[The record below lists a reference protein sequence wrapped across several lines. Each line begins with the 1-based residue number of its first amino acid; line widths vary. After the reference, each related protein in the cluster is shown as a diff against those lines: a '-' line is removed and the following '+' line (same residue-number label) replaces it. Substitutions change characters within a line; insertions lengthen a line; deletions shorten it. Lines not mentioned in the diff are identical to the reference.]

1 MSDPAYRPGEP
12 APAGPDPAA
21 DPAYRA
27 PARDPRYGDPAY
39 PPPAYG
45 GPGYAAAPARRA
57 WRWGSLA
64 VRIVLTLLGAA
75 GMIVGAFLV
84 WIREA
89 SAKGI
94 DISDRAFFQ
103 TNINM
108 HADFVKSV
116 GFAFIIVGLVAIL
129 GLAPRSG
136 WLTSL
141 AGVVAVAGF
150 ILLAIQIQRAPGTSF
165 PHSVGVGAWLALAGG
180 IVALIGGFFGARARL
195 VAYEPVA
202 PAGPPPPA

>member
-1 MSDPAYRPGEP
+1 MMSDPAYRPGEP
-12 APAGPDPAA
+12 AADPPPA

-27 PARDPRYGDPAY
+27 PVRD
-39 PPPAYG
+39 PAYG
-45 GPGYAAAPARRA
+45 GPAYPAGYAPAPARRT
-57 WRWGSLA
+57 RGWGSLA
-64 VRIVLTLLGAA
+64 IRIVFSLLGAA

-94 DISDRAFFQ
+94 DISDRAFIQ
-103 TNINM
+103 TNINL

-116 GFAFIIVGLVAIL
+116 GFAFIVLGLIAIV

-141 AGVVAVAGF
+141 AGAVGIAGF
-150 ILLAIQIQRAPGTSF
+150 VLLAIQLQRAPGTSF
-165 PHSVGVGAWLALAGG
+165 PKSVGVGAWIALAGG
-180 IVALIGGFFGARARL
+180 IVALIGGFFGSRARV
-195 VAYEPVA
+195 VAYEAVPPA
-202 PAGPPPPA
+202 AGPPPAVVE